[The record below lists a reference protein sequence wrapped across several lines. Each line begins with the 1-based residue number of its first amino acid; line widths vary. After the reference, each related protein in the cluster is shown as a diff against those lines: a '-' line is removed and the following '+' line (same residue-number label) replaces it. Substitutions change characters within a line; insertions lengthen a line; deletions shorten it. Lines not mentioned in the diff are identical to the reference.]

1 MTNFPIFITSKKY
14 SGKYDHSGLIFS
26 DIQIKI
32 NSRFNG
38 VVTKTKEYEFNV
50 SGRTSNLS

>member
-1 MTNFPIFITSKKY
+1 MTNFLIFITSKKY

-38 VVTKTKEYEFNV
+38 VVTKTTEYEFNV
-50 SGRTSNLS
+50 SRRTSNLS